1 MPTVLIIGNIRFF
14 FNSREE
20 SRRHIHVEMPDG
32 TAKFWLE
39 PLVSL
44 ADFHNLKEKDLNK
57 IESIVKEKKNDFI
70 KEWNRHFRI

>member
-20 SRRHIHVEMPDG
+20 SRRHIHIEMPDG

-44 ADFHNLKEKDLNK
+44 ADFYNLKEKDLNK
-57 IESIVKEKKNDFI
+57 IESIVKEKKDDFI

>member
-1 MPTVLIIGNIRFF
+1 MPTVLIVGNIRFF

-20 SRRHIHVEMPDG
+20 SRRHIHIETPDG

-39 PLVSL
+39 PHVYL
-44 ADFHNLKEKDLNK
+44 ATFYNLSEKELNR
-57 IESIVKEKKNDFI
+57 IESIVKEKQDDFI